1 MPPQKQY
8 SKSSPP
14 QGKMPLTTPDWQEAV
29 RRRRHFYLFVAFLL
43 AVLFGALAF
52 RAFGAVTQP
61 EVVAQ
66 VVYASH
72 DIPAGT
78 VLTPDM
84 IMIRQV
90 PPDTVPKVHYSLPEQ
105 VVGRVTLY
113 PLAANEPIL
122 PNKLVG
128 GTGGPLAQRCPMGK
142 WCVRIPEDWFVAA
155 PPELA
160 PGDHV
165 EIASAKEEQPFDA
178 AGFIASDV
186 QVIALPKDSAPS
198 YILAVDAQE
207 ALNLLYAHVN
217 QFQLLLLLR
226 PAGQ

>member
-1 MPPQKQY
+1 MPSQKQP
-8 SKSSPP
+8 SKSPP
-14 QGKMPLTTPDWQEAV
+14 SQGKVPLTTPDWQEAV

-52 RAFGAVTQP
+52 KAFGEVARP

-66 VVYASH
+66 VIYAAQ
-72 DIPAGT
+72 DIPPGT
-78 VLTPDM
+78 VLTPEM
-84 IMIRQV
+84 IVVRQV
-90 PPDTVPKVHYSLPEQ
+90 PPDIVPEVHYSLPEQ

-113 PLAANEPIL
+113 PLAANEPVL
-122 PNKLVG
+122 PNKLAG
-128 GTGGPLAQRCPMGK
+128 GTGGTLAQRCPAGK

-165 EIASAKEEQPFDA
+165 EIASAQEGLPLKE

-186 QVIALPKDSAPS
+186 RVIALPGDDAPS
-198 YILAVDAQE
+198 YVLAVDAQE
-207 ALNLLYAHVN
+207 ALNLLYAHTN
-217 QFQLLLLLR
+217 EFQLLLVLR
-226 PAGQ
+226 PAGR